1 MRKNLLITAATVLTA
16 ILPAF
21 AQNAEIGK
29 EYDITIESEDNN
41 QYVGAYG
48 EAFVGKID
56 FMVPN
61 AKMGEKYH
69 VKVTA
74 IALNQYTGN
83 QQASCDF
90 KQTGGANRSGS
101 CIPAP

>member
-1 MRKNLLITAATVLTA
+1 MRKILFTASVLLMVA
-16 ILPAF
+16 IPVIS
-21 AQNAEIGK
+21 QDAEMGK
-29 EYDITIESEDNN
+29 EYDITIASEDNN

-48 EAFVGKID
+48 EAFIGKID

-61 AKMGEKYH
+61 AKKDEKYH
-69 VKVTA
+69 VKVTG

-90 KQTGGANRSGS
+90 KQTGGANRTGA

>member
-1 MRKNLLITAATVLTA
+1 MRKSLFAATA
-16 ILPAF
+16 ILLAIIPVL
-21 AQNAEIGK
+21 AQDAEVGK

-48 EAFVGKID
+48 EVFIGKID

-61 AKMGEKYH
+61 AKTGEKYH
-69 VKVTA
+69 VKVTG

-83 QQASCDF
+83 QQAACDF
-90 KQTGGANRSGS
+90 KQTGGSNRAGS